1 MGSAITDIDRD
12 LKQLA
17 EDIID
22 GKIQTK
28 DAATLSYYGMRL
40 MSAVEKLERPM
51 LNTSF
56 IYQMRLMKQIQRI
69 KMALAILKEKIIEI
83 QGDGCIY
90 FSDLAKDNKD
100 LKNNPIVKELDKHR
114 LHGMMLIKAIKI
126 TSGDTGMPE
135 LALSNFIKNN
145 EVDYPKID
153 ETSMSYHKGQE
164 DARKLV
170 TARVQAAGDHMY
182 ESQQDFLRLH
192 PKQDKDSLSY
202 IAGFSNVASCAF
214 SKSFIE
220 NERIK
225 GNFLSTV
232 DKYIN

>member
-17 EDIID
+17 ENIID
-22 GKIQTK
+22 GRIDTN
-28 DAATLSYYGMRL
+28 DIATLTYYGMRL

-56 IYQMRLMKQIQRI
+56 IYQMKLMKQIQRL
-69 KMALAILKEKIIEI
+69 KMALAIIKAKIIEA

-90 FSDLAKDNKD
+90 FSDLAKKNKD

-114 LHGMMLIKAIKI
+114 MHGMMLIKAIKI

-135 LALSNFIKNN
+135 LAVSNFIKNN

-153 ETSMSYHKGQE
+153 ETSMSYQEGQK

-170 TARVQAAGDHMY
+170 TARVQAVGDKMY
-182 ESQQDFLRLH
+182 ESQKDFLRLH

-202 IAGFSNVASCAF
+202 IAGFSNVASTAF
-214 SKSFIE
+214 SRSFLDQ
-220 NERIK
+220 ERMK
-225 GNFLSTV
+225 GNFLANV
-232 DKYIN
+232 DKYI